1 MKQLIYYIKLT
12 DGTELISITRADAI
26 EKINNHYKKENYYQK
41 IKVSTLDRLIL
52 NRQSN
57 SYIEIANKTPINE
70 YYKTQV
76 DLFILNDKKQRTDDA
91 MKKAINRYVNK
102 LYYSNHI
109 VENDVKTKPLLL
121 LENEYPSIETESQI
135 QITDDAI
142 DTPKTVLVENDISL
156 IETES
161 QSKIITDDIK
171 TNEIIKDDIKPLDLS
186 NCDIKT
192 INIVESEIEQ
202 TNIDKT
208 EAEVETDILNNDTI
222 DVVKREIEP
231 IDVVET
237 EEETNNYILKQLT
250 DYLNGNGNDDA
261 RIGVDE
267 IKNYY
272 DNNRQEVEMLF
283 ANNNMGILLRDE
295 PPKKRKKNKIIKQ
308 KLKTLR
314 NRQNRQITHNKT
326 FKR

>member
-57 SYIEIANKTPINE
+57 SYIEIVNKTPINE

-76 DLFILNDKKQRTDDA
+76 NLFILNDKKQRTDDA

-109 VENDVKTKPLLL
+109 VENGVKTIPLLL
-121 LENEYPSIETESQI
+121 LENEYPSIETESQF
-135 QITDDAI
+135 QITNDVI
-142 DTPKTVLVENDISL
+142 DTPKTVLVEKDIPL

-161 QSKIITDDIK
+161 QSPIITDDIK
-171 TNEIIKDDIKPLDLS
+171 TNEIIKPLDLS

-192 INIVESEIEQ
+192 INIVDSEIEPN
-202 TNIDKT
+202 NIDKT
-208 EAEVETDILNNDTI
+208 EAEIETDILNNDTI
-222 DVVKREIEP
+222 DVEKSEIEA
-231 IDVVET
+231 IDVIET
-237 EEETNNYILKQLT
+237 EEETNNDILKQFA
-250 DYLNGNGNDDA
+250 DYLNENVNDDA

-267 IKNYY
+267 IQNYY
-272 DNNRQEVEMLF
+272 DNNKEEVDTLF
-283 ANNNMGILLRDE
+283 INSNMGMLLDDAPKILKK
-295 PPKKRKKNKIIKQ
+295 PKSKRIKQ
-308 KLKTLR
+308 RLKTIR
-314 NRQNRQITHNKT
+314 NRQIRNHRKT
-326 FKR
+326 IKK

>member
-237 EEETNNYILKQLT
+237 EEETNNYILKQLS
-250 DYLNGNGNDDA
+250 D
-261 RIGVDE
+261 
-267 IKNYY
+267 
-272 DNNRQEVEMLF
+272 LF
-283 ANNNMGILLRDE
+283 
-295 PPKKRKKNKIIKQ
+295 
-308 KLKTLR
+308 
-314 NRQNRQITHNKT
+314 
-326 FKR
+326 F